1 MIKYAISLVARR
13 KLRTILTSL
22 GITIAVILLSL
33 IIFGMQDLRTLLVS
47 AIQTQFKSNE
57 IFITNSSGPG
67 AFNPPSSESTDV
79 NETTLITQEV
89 VDDIAKIDGVTDIVP
104 VTVVNN
110 LEIKLDGQDK
120 AYAPAFISG
129 WDLTGDDSYFVD
141 FWGDKSKPTGDNI
154 FVSKFVADFYNVA
167 PEELIGK
174 KVSFVTSK
182 SALFGTVKTKEILDK
197 QYDYTIKGVFDPGSD
212 RNDAIVSLTTST
224 SILAD
229 IGGFDSKEEYVSSV
243 GYDLLRVTGEEEKLQ
258 AIKTAIDEK
267 YNFQG
272 IFTADDVLGFLDD
285 IIQAFTIALFAFGAI
300 SAVIASIGITNT
312 MIMSIYEQTK
322 EIGILKSMGASNG
335 QILGVFLI
343 QSAIIGLLGGVTG
356 LIIVILSMQIG
367 NIFIVEQLNQIGF
380 QVETFFNFDLVST
393 LIVVAISIGI
403 GILAGIYPS
412 LKAASLNPVKA
423 LRSE

>member
-1 MIKYAISLVARR
+1 MFKYAISLVTRR

-67 AFNPPSSESTDV
+67 AFNPPSSETTDV

-89 VDDIAKIDGVTDIVP
+89 VDNIYKIDGVTNIVP

-110 LEIKLDGQDK
+110 LEIKLDGKDK

-129 WDLTGDDSYFVD
+129 WDIEGGDSYFVE
-141 FWGDKSKPTGDNI
+141 FWGDNIKPSGDNI
-154 FVSKFVADFYNVA
+154 FVSKAVADFYGLS
-167 PEELIGK
+167 PEELLDK
-174 KVSFVTSK
+174 KVTFITSK

-197 QYDYTIKGVFDPGSD
+197 QFEYTIKGVFDPGRD
-212 RNDAIVSLTTST
+212 RNDAIVSLKTST
-224 SILAD
+224 LVLAN
-229 IGGFDSKEEYVSSV
+229 IGGFDSKEDYVSSV
-243 GYDLLRVTGEEEKLQ
+243 GYDLLRVTGEEDKLKS
-258 AIKTAIDEK
+258 IKTEIEDN

-272 IFTADDVLGFLDD
+272 IFTADDVLGFLDN
-285 IIQAFTIALFAFGAI
+285 IIQAFTIALFTFGAI

-322 EIGILKSMGASNG
+322 EIGILKSMGASNM

-343 QSAIIGLLGGVTG
+343 QSALIGLLGGVTG
-356 LIIVILSMQIG
+356 LIIVIISMQVG
-367 NIFIVEQLNQIGF
+367 NIFIVQELNKIGF
-380 QVETFFNFDLVST
+380 QVETFFNFNLIST

-423 LRSE
+423 

>member
-67 AFNPPSSESTDV
+67 AFNPPSSETTDV
-79 NETTLITQEV
+79 NEITLMTQEV
-89 VDDIAKIDGVTDIVP
+89 VDGISKIDGVTNITP

-129 WDLTGDDSYFVD
+129 WNLTGDDSYFVN
-141 FWGDKSKPTGDNI
+141 FWGDKTKPTGDNI

-224 SILAD
+224 LILAD

-258 AIKTAIDEK
+258 AIKTAIDET

-272 IFTADDVLGFLDD
+272 VFTADDVLGFLDD
-285 IIQAFTIALFAFGAI
+285 IIQAFTIALFVFGAI

-343 QSAIIGLLGGVTG
+343 QSAIIGLLGGVAG

-380 QVETFFNFDLVST
+380 QVETFFNFDLGST

-412 LKAASLNPVKA
+412 LKAATLNPVKA

>member
-67 AFNPPSSESTDV
+67 AFNPPSSETTDV

-89 VDDIAKIDGVTDIVP
+89 VDDISKIDGVTNIVP

-110 LEIKLDGQDK
+110 LEIKLDGKEK

-129 WDLTGDDSYFVD
+129 WDLTGDDSYFVN
-141 FWGDKSKPTGDNI
+141 FWGDKTKPTGDKI
-154 FVSKFVADFYNVA
+154 FVSKFVADFYGLK
-167 PEELIGK
+167 PEELEGK

-212 RNDAIVSLTTST
+212 RNDAIVSLNTST

-243 GYDLLRVTGEEEKLQ
+243 GYDLLRVTGDEEKLQ
-258 AIKTAIDEK
+258 AIKTTIDEK

-285 IIQAFTIALFAFGAI
+285 IIQAFTIALFVFGAI

-322 EIGILKSMGASNG
+322 EIGILKSMGASNM

-367 NIFIVEQLNQIGF
+367 NIFIVEQLNEIGF
-380 QVETFFNFDLVST
+380 QVETFFNFNLSST

-423 LRSE
+423 IRSE

>member
-154 FVSKFVADFYNVA
+154 FVSKFVADFYNIA

-258 AIKTAIDEK
+258 AIKSSIDEK

-285 IIQAFTIALFAFGAI
+285 IIQAFTIALFVFGAI

-343 QSAIIGLLGGVTG
+343 QSAIIGFLGGVAG
-356 LIIVILSMQIG
+356 LIIVVLSMQIG

>member
-1 MIKYAISLVARR
+1 MFNYAISLVARR
-13 KLRTILTSL
+13 KLRTVLTSL

-89 VDDIAKIDGVTDIVP
+89 VNDITKIDGVTNIVP

-129 WDLTGDDSYFVD
+129 WDLTGDDSYFVN

-197 QYDYTIKGVFDPGSD
+197 KYDYTIKGVFDPGSD
-212 RNDAIVSLTTST
+212 RNDAIISLTTST

-243 GYDLLRVTGEEEKLQ
+243 GYDLLRVTGEENKLQ
-258 AIKTAIDEK
+258 SIKSAIDEK

-285 IIQAFTIALFAFGAI
+285 IIQAFTIALFVFGAI
-300 SAVIASIGITNT
+300 SAVIAAIGITNT

-322 EIGILKSMGASNG
+322 EIGILKSMGASNM

-343 QSAIIGLLGGVTG
+343 QSALIGLLGGVAG

-367 NIFIVEQLNQIGF
+367 NIFIVEQLNEIGF
-380 QVETFFNFDLVST
+380 QVDTFFNFDLVST
-393 LIVVAISIGI
+393 LI
-403 GILAGIYPS
+403 
-412 LKAASLNPVKA
+412 
-423 LRSE
+423 

>member
-1 MIKYAISLVARR
+1 MFKYAISLVARR

-47 AIQTQFKSNE
+47 AIQDQFKSNE
-57 IFITNSSGPG
+57 IFITNSSGTG
-67 AFNPPSSESTDV
+67 AFTTPSSEETEPA
-79 NETTLITQEV
+79 ETTLITQTV
-89 VDDIAKIDGVTDIVP
+89 VDKINQIDGVNNTTP

-110 LEIKLDGQDK
+110 LEIKLEDK
-120 AYAPAFISG
+120 DINYAPAFISG
-129 WDLTGDDSYFVD
+129 WDIEGGDSYFVE
-141 FWGDKSKPTGDNI
+141 FWGDKTKPTGDNI
-154 FVSKFVADFYNVA
+154 FVSRAVADFYGLN
-167 PEELIGK
+167 PEELLDK
-174 KVSFVTSK
+174 KVTFITSK

-197 QYDYTIKGVFDPGSD
+197 QFEYTIKGVFDPGRD
-212 RNDAIVSLTTST
+212 RNDAIIALDNSVSV
-224 SILAD
+224 LAN
-229 IGGFDSKEEYVSSV
+229 IGGFDSEEEYVSSV
-243 GYDLLRVTGEEEKLQ
+243 GYDLLRITGEEDKLE
-258 AIKTAIDEK
+258 AIKTAIEED

-285 IIQAFTIALFAFGAI
+285 IIQAFTIALFVFGAI

-322 EIGILKSMGASNG
+322 EIGILKSMGASNT
-335 QILGVFLI
+335 QILSVFLI

-356 LIIVILSMQIG
+356 LIIVIISMQVG
-367 NIFIVEQLNQIGF
+367 NIFIVQELNKIGF
-380 QVETFFNFDLVST
+380 QVDTFFNFDLTST
-393 LIVVAISIGI
+393 LIVVAISITI

-412 LKAASLNPVKA
+412 LKAATLNPVKA

>member
-13 KLRTILTSL
+13 KLRTVLTSL

-67 AFNPPSSESTDV
+67 VFNPPSDEGSDV
-79 NETTLITQEV
+79 NEITLMTQEV
-89 VDDIAKIDGVTDIVP
+89 VDGISKIDGVTNITP

-120 AYAPAFISG
+120 SYAPAFISG
-129 WDLTGDDSYFVD
+129 WNLTGDDSYFVN
-141 FWGDKSKPTGDNI
+141 FWGDKTKPTGDNI
-154 FVSKFVADFYNVA
+154 FVSKFVADFYNVD

-197 QYDYTIKGVFDPGSD
+197 QYEYTIKGVFDPGSD

-224 SILAD
+224 LILAD

-258 AIKTAIDEK
+258 AIKLAIDEK

-272 IFTADDVLGFLDD
+272 VFTADDVLGFLDD
-285 IIQAFTIALFAFGAI
+285 IIQAFTIALFVFGAI

-343 QSAIIGLLGGVTG
+343 QSAIIGLLGGVAG

-412 LKAASLNPVKA
+412 LKAATLNPVKA

>member
-67 AFNPPSSESTDV
+67 AFNPPSSETTDV

-89 VDDIAKIDGVTDIVP
+89 VDDISKIDGVTNIMP

-110 LEIKLDGQDK
+110 LEIKLDGKEK

-141 FWGDKSKPTGDNI
+141 FWGDKTKPTGDNI
-154 FVSKFVADFYNVA
+154 FVSKFVADFYGLK
-167 PEELIGK
+167 PEELEGK

-212 RNDAIVSLTTST
+212 RNDAIVSLNTST

-243 GYDLLRVTGEEEKLQ
+243 GYDLLRVTGDEEKLQ
-258 AIKTAIDEK
+258 AIKTTIDEK

-285 IIQAFTIALFAFGAI
+285 IIQAFTIALFVFGAI

-322 EIGILKSMGASNG
+322 EIGILKSMGASNM

-367 NIFIVEQLNQIGF
+367 NIFIVERLNEIGF
-380 QVETFFNFDLVST
+380 QVETFFNFNLSST

-423 LRSE
+423 IRSE

>member
-67 AFNPPSSESTDV
+67 AFNPPSSESTDI

-89 VDDIAKIDGVTDIVP
+89 VDNIAKIDGVTDIVP

-110 LEIKLDGQDK
+110 LEIKLYGQDK

-258 AIKTAIDEK
+258 AIKLAIDEK

-272 IFTADDVLGFLDD
+272 VFTADDVLGFLDD
-285 IIQAFTIALFAFGAI
+285 IIQAFTIALFVFGAI

-343 QSAIIGLLGGVTG
+343 QSAIIGLLGGVAG

-412 LKAASLNPVKA
+412 LKAATLNPVKA

>member
-1 MIKYAISLVARR
+1 MFKYAISLVARR

-47 AIQTQFKSNE
+47 AIQDQFKSNE
-57 IFITNSSGPG
+57 IFITNSSGSG
-67 AFNPPSSESTDV
+67 AFTTPSSEETEPA
-79 NETTLITQEV
+79 ETTLITQTV
-89 VDDIAKIDGVTDIVP
+89 VDKINKIDGVNNTTP

-110 LEIKLDGQDK
+110 LEIRLEGKDK

-129 WDLTGDDSYFVD
+129 WDIEGGDSYFVE
-141 FWGDKSKPTGDNI
+141 FWGDKSKPAGDKI
-154 FVSKFVADFYNVA
+154 FVSKAVADFYGLN
-167 PEELIGK
+167 PDELRNK
-174 KVSFVTSK
+174 KVTFITSK

-197 QYDYTIKGVFDPGSD
+197 QFEYTIKGVFDPGRD
-212 RNDAIVSLTTST
+212 RNDAIISLDNSVGV
-224 SILAD
+224 LAN
-229 IGGFDSKEEYVSSV
+229 IGGFDSKEEYTSSV
-243 GYDLLRVTGEEEKLQ
+243 GYDLLRVTGEEDKLE
-258 AIKTAIDEK
+258 AIKTAIEED

-285 IIQAFTIALFAFGAI
+285 IIQAFTIALFVFGAI

-322 EIGILKSMGASNG
+322 EIGILKSMGASNT
-335 QILGVFLI
+335 QILSVFLI
-343 QSAIIGLLGGVTG
+343 QSAIIGLLGGITG
-356 LIIVILSMQIG
+356 LIIVIISMQVG
-367 NIFIVEQLNQIGF
+367 NIFIVQELTKIGF
-380 QVETFFNFDLVST
+380 QVDTFFNFDLIST
-393 LIVVAISIGI
+393 LIVVAISITI

-412 LKAASLNPVKA
+412 LKAATLNPVKA

>member
-1 MIKYAISLVARR
+1 
-13 KLRTILTSL
+13 
-22 GITIAVILLSL
+22 
-33 IIFGMQDLRTLLVS
+33 LLVS

-67 AFNPPSSESTDV
+67 AFNPPSAESTDV

-89 VDDIAKIDGVTDIVP
+89 VDNIAKIDGVTDIVP

-243 GYDLLRVTGEEEKLQ
+243 GYDLLRVTGEEAKLQ

>member
-67 AFNPPSSESTDV
+67 AFNPPSAESTDV

-89 VDDIAKIDGVTDIVP
+89 VDNIAKIDGVTDIVP

-243 GYDLLRVTGEEEKLQ
+243 GYDLLRVTGEEAKLQ

>member
-1 MIKYAISLVARR
+1 MFKYAISLVARR

-47 AIQTQFKSNE
+47 AIQDQFKSNE

-67 AFNPPSSESTDV
+67 AFTTPS
-79 NETTLITQEV
+79 NEETKPDEATLITQETI
-89 VDDIAKIDGVTDIVP
+89 DKINKIDGVNSTVP
-104 VTVVNN
+104 VTIVNN
-110 LEIKLDGQDK
+110 LEIKLADQDK
-120 AYAPAFISG
+120 PYAPSFISG
-129 WDLTGDDSYFVD
+129 WDIEGGDSYFVE
-141 FWGDKSKPTGDNI
+141 FWGDKTKPSGENI
-154 FVSKFVADFYNVA
+154 FVSKAVADFYGLN
-167 PEELIGK
+167 PEELVGK
-174 KVSFVTSK
+174 KVTFITSK

-197 QYDYTIKGVFDPGSD
+197 QFEYTIKGVFDPGRD
-212 RNDAIVSLTTST
+212 RNDAIISLDNSVG
-224 SILAD
+224 ILAN
-229 IGGFDSKEEYVSSV
+229 IGGFDSKEEYISSV
-243 GYDLLRVTGEEEKLQ
+243 GYDLLRVTGEEDKLDS
-258 AIKTAIDEK
+258 IKTIIEDD

-285 IIQAFTIALFAFGAI
+285 IIQAFTIALFTFGAI

-322 EIGILKSMGASNG
+322 EIGILKSMGASNM

-343 QSAIIGLLGGVTG
+343 QSALIGLLGGVTG
-356 LIIVILSMQIG
+356 LIIVIISMQVG
-367 NIFIVEQLNQIGF
+367 NIFIVQELNKIGF
-380 QVETFFNFDLVST
+380 QVDTFFNFDLIST
-393 LIVVAISIGI
+393 LIIVAISITI

-412 LKAASLNPVKA
+412 LKAATLNPVKA

>member
-67 AFNPPSSESTDV
+67 AFNPPSAESTDV

-89 VDDIAKIDGVTDIVP
+89 VDNIAKIDGVMDIVP

-129 WDLTGDDSYFVD
+129 WNLTGDDSYFVN
-141 FWGDKSKPTGDNI
+141 FWGDKTKPTGDDI

-258 AIKTAIDEK
+258 AIKLAIDEK

-272 IFTADDVLGFLDD
+272 VFTADDVLGFLDD
-285 IIQAFTIALFAFGAI
+285 IIQAFTIALFVFGAI
-300 SAVIASIGITNT
+300 SAVIAAIGITNT

-380 QVETFFNFDLVST
+380 QVETFFNFDLGST

-412 LKAASLNPVKA
+412 LKAATLNPVKA

>member
-67 AFNPPSSESTDV
+67 AFNPPSSETTDV

-89 VDDIAKIDGVTDIVP
+89 VDDISKIDGVKNIVP
-104 VTVVNN
+104 VTVINN
-110 LEIKLDGQDK
+110 LEIKLDGKDK

-129 WDLTGDDSYFVD
+129 WDLTGDDSYFIN
-141 FWGDKSKPTGDNI
+141 FWGDKSKPTGDSI
-154 FVSKFVADFYNVA
+154 FVSKFVADFYNVS

-174 KVSFVTSK
+174 KVSFITSK

-197 QYDYTIKGVFDPGSD
+197 KYDYTIKGVFDPGSD
-212 RNDAIVSLTTST
+212 RNDAIMSVKTST
-224 SILAD
+224 SVLAD

-243 GYDLLRVTGEEEKLQ
+243 GYDLLRVTGEEQKLQ
-258 AIKTAIDEK
+258 SIKSAIDEK

-285 IIQAFTIALFAFGAI
+285 IIQAFTIALFVFGAI

-312 MIMSIYEQTK
+312 MVMSIYEQTK
-322 EIGILKSMGASNG
+322 EIGILKAMGASNG

-343 QSAIIGLLGGVTG
+343 QSAIIGLLGGVAG
-356 LIIVILSMQIG
+356 LIIVVLSMQIG

-380 QVETFFNFDLVST
+380 QVETFFNFNLIST

-412 LKAASLNPVKA
+412 LKAATLNPVKA

>member
-67 AFNPPSSESTDV
+67 AFNPPSSETTDV
-79 NETTLITQEV
+79 NEITLMTQEV
-89 VDDIAKIDGVTDIVP
+89 VDGISKIDGVTNITP

-120 AYAPAFISG
+120 AYTPAFISG
-129 WDLTGDDSYFVD
+129 WNLTGDDSYFVN
-141 FWGDKSKPTGDNI
+141 FWGDKTKPTGDNI

-224 SILAD
+224 LILAD

-258 AIKTAIDEK
+258 AIKLAIDEK

-272 IFTADDVLGFLDD
+272 AFTADDVLGFLDD
-285 IIQAFTIALFAFGAI
+285 IIQAFTIALFVFGAI

-356 LIIVILSMQIG
+356 LIVVILSMQIG

-412 LKAASLNPVKA
+412 LKAATLNPVKA

>member
-79 NETTLITQEV
+79 NETTLITQAV
-89 VDDIAKIDGVTDIVP
+89 VDDIAKIDGVTNIVP

-141 FWGDKSKPTGDNI
+141 FWGDKRKPTGDNI
-154 FVSKFVADFYNVA
+154 FVSKFVADFYNVS

-258 AIKTAIDEK
+258 AIKTTIDEK

-356 LIIVILSMQIG
+356 LVIVILSMQVG

>member
-1 MIKYAISLVARR
+1 MFKYAISLVARR
-13 KLRTILTSL
+13 KLRTFLTSL

-57 IFITNSSGPG
+57 IFITNSSGSG
-67 AFNPPSSESTDV
+67 AFTTPSSEETKPA
-79 NETTLITQEV
+79 ETTIITQSV
-89 VDDIAKIDGVTDIVP
+89 IDKISKIDGVNNTTP

-110 LEIKLDGQDK
+110 LEIRLEGKDK

-129 WDLTGDDSYFVD
+129 WDIEGGDSYFVE
-141 FWGDKSKPTGDNI
+141 FWGDKTKPSGENI
-154 FVSKFVADFYNVA
+154 FVSKAVADFYGLN
-167 PEELIGK
+167 PEELVGK
-174 KVSFVTSK
+174 KITFITSK

-197 QYDYTIKGVFDPGSD
+197 QFEYTIKGVFDPGRD
-212 RNDAIVSLTTST
+212 RNDAIISLDNSVGV
-224 SILAD
+224 LAN
-229 IGGFDSKEEYVSSV
+229 IGGFDSEEEYVSSA
-243 GYDLLRVTGEEEKLQ
+243 GYDLLRITGEEAKLDS
-258 AIKTAIDEK
+258 IKTAIEDD

-285 IIQAFTIALFAFGAI
+285 IIQAFTIALFTFGAI

-322 EIGILKSMGASNG
+322 EIGILKAMGASNG

-343 QSAIIGLLGGVTG
+343 QSAVIGLLGGIVG
-356 LIIVILSMQIG
+356 LLVVVASMQIG
-367 NIFIVEQLNQIGF
+367 NIFIVQQLKDIGF
-380 QVETFFNFDLVST
+380 EVDTFFHFNLIAT
-393 LIVVAISIGI
+393 LIIVAISIGI
-403 GILAGIYPS
+403 GVLAGIYPA
-412 LKAASLNPVKA
+412 LKAATLNPVKA

>member
-13 KLRTILTSL
+13 KLRTVLTSL

-67 AFNPPSSESTDV
+67 VFNPPSDEGSDV
-79 NETTLITQEV
+79 NEITLMTQEV
-89 VDDIAKIDGVTDIVP
+89 VDGISKIDGVTNITP

-120 AYAPAFISG
+120 SYAPAFISG
-129 WDLTGDDSYFVD
+129 WNLTGDDSYFVN
-141 FWGDKSKPTGDNI
+141 FWGDKTKPTGDNI
-154 FVSKFVADFYNVA
+154 FVSKFVADFYNVD

-197 QYDYTIKGVFDPGSD
+197 QYEYTIKGVFDPGSD

-224 SILAD
+224 LILAD

-258 AIKTAIDEK
+258 AIKLAIDEK

-272 IFTADDVLGFLDD
+272 VFTADDVLGFLDD
-285 IIQAFTIALFAFGAI
+285 IIQAFTIALFVFGAI

-343 QSAIIGLLGGVTG
+343 QSAIIGLLGGVAG

-380 QVETFFNFDLVST
+380 QVETFFNFDLLST

-412 LKAASLNPVKA
+412 LKAATLNPVKA